1 MRFRFR
7 LLAAL
12 LALLAFSASF
22 AEGVWASTCAET
34 GTPTAHAGMDMPTG
48 DDHSPCDTASR
59 EEQGPKGDCPLPA
72 MAASGCVVVS
82 LPAVTVQLD
91 ISPAAASLV
100 ATVPAAFVD
109 RLAVSALFR
118 PPQQ

>member
-7 LLAAL
+7 FLAAL
-12 LALLAFSASF
+12 FALLAFSASF

-34 GTPTAHAGMDMPTG
+34 GTPAAHAGMDMPTG
-48 DDHSPCDTASR
+48 DDHAPCDPAPR
-59 EEQGPKGDCPLPA
+59 EDPGSKDECPFPA
-72 MAASGCVVVS
+72 IAASGCVVVS

-91 ISPAAASLV
+91 ISPVAASVV
-100 ATVPAAFVD
+100 AVVPASFVD